1 MTVKIN
7 NAFIRR
13 IASQQ
18 PDKVREFRDALLR
31 GFIARQQPSGFISYY
46 AVTFK
51 GSARR
56 GNRRQ
61 RKIRI
66 GEHPAIAP
74 SEARKVAG
82 ELIAQS
88 TLESL
93 PIERE
98 RERWLLD
105 RFLEEHYLPWI
116 DQHLKDPAGQRGQLR
131 RFKEWGN
138 LYLEEIDRLL
148 VENWRNKRLAQGTSS
163 GTVNRNVVVVRAV
176 LSKVPK
182 GLAAAHP
189 DREWHRHGPRQY

>member
-13 IASQQ
+13 IANQK
-18 PDKVREFRDALLR
+18 PDKVREFRDAQLR

-61 RKIRI
+61 RKFRI

-82 ELIAQS
+82 ELTAQA
-88 TLESL
+88 TLDSL

-98 RERWLLD
+98 RERWLFD
-105 RFLEEHYLPWI
+105 RFLEEH
-116 DQHLKDPAGQRGQLR
+116 
-131 RFKEWGN
+131 
-138 LYLEEIDRLL
+138 
-148 VENWRNKRLAQGTSS
+148 
-163 GTVNRNVVVVRAV
+163 
-176 LSKVPK
+176 
-182 GLAAAHP
+182 
-189 DREWHRHGPRQY
+189 